1 MLKFA
6 KRARHSSIPTIRDSS
21 FPIRDSSSP
30 IIAVKMPPY
39 PKMRPYLDITGKV
52 IIPIRYLPP
61 HPFHIVDF
69 SPWPLFCGLA
79 VLSLTFSFVQTCH
92 GFLSES
98 TLYVSLGLL
107 LIVLLQWF
115 RDILRE
121 AVFEGCHSA
130 AVQQGLRLG
139 MLLFIASELLFFLG
153 FFWAF
158 FHSSLSPNVEL
169 GGVWPPKGLTVFDP
183 WSIPFL
189 NTLILLVSGSF
200 VTWSHHSLLAGRYY
214 QSISGLFFTICL
226 AGVFLFVQFAEYKQA
241 EFCLSDGIYGS
252 TFFMTTGCHGL
263 HVLIGTIFLFVC
275 FLRLIRYQLTLEHHF
290 GYESAIW
297 YWHFVDVIWLFVFIA
312 LYWWGGY

>member
-1 MLKFA
+1 MEKA
-6 KRARHSSIPTIRDSS
+6 I
-21 FPIRDSSSP
+21 
-30 IIAVKMPPY
+30 
-39 PKMRPYLDITGKV
+39 
-52 IIPIRYLPP
+52 
-61 HPFHIVDF
+61 
-69 SPWPLFCGLA
+69 
-79 VLSLTFSFVQTCH
+79 
-92 GFLSES
+92 
-98 TLYVSLGLL
+98 
-107 LIVLLQWF
+107 
-115 RDILRE
+115 
-121 AVFEGCHSA
+121 SA
-130 AVQQGLRLG
+130 
-139 MLLFIASELLFFLG
+139 
-153 FFWAF
+153 
-158 FHSSLSPNVEL
+158 
-169 GGVWPPKGLTVFDP
+169 VFDP

-297 YWHFVDVIWLFVFIA
+297 YWHFVGEVVLQVKLPPPQSSPLMCCEVLGRFYLICFSNRSQIRESCSGWAML
-312 LYWWGGY
+312 